1 MSVREDVGSAV
12 RLSVVVPL
20 RDEIGTL
27 DRVLSEVPEALD
39 SLHAVSRWEMILVD
53 DGSTDGTRERLAGVS
68 RMGEGGGEDGAVRTI
83 LLAGPHGKESALA
96 AGIDAARYEVV
107 GLLDGDLQTDP
118 ADFAPLLAGLAGDVA
133 CVNGWRV
140 DRHDSAVKRFSSR
153 ISNRIRA
160 AVLGDGLNDINC
172 PLKVVRR
179 DLLVRLPRFR
189 GWHRY
194 IPALVMR
201 EGFGVREVPIRHYA
215 RSAGRSKYGIH
226 NRLWIG
232 ISSLTVVSWLM
243 RNRVVYR
250 IGPDAQG
257 AGPAGAGPNGA
268 AEGRDRG

>member
-1 MSVREDVGSAV
+1 MTGAGQVGSSI

-20 RDEIGTL
+20 RDEIGNI
-27 DRVLSEVPEALD
+27 DRVLSEVPAALD
-39 SLHAVSRWEMILVD
+39 GLPGVSRWELILVD
-53 DGSTDGTRERLAGVS
+53 DGSTDGTRDRVANSGW
-68 RMGEGGGEDGAVRTI
+68 RGGEGSPKGAIRPI
-83 LLAGPHGKESALA
+83 LLSGPQGKESALA
-96 AGIDAARYEVV
+96 AGVEAARFEIV
-107 GLLDGDLQTDP
+107 GLLDGDLQTDSE
-118 ADFAPLLAGLAGDVA
+118 DFAPLLAELSSEVA
-133 CVNGWRV
+133 CANGWRV
-140 DRHDSAVKRFSSR
+140 DRHDSGVKRFSSR

-215 RSAGRSKYGIH
+215 RSAGESKYGIR

-232 ISSLTVVSWLM
+232 ITSLMVVSWLM
-243 RNRVVYR
+243 RNRVVY
-250 IGPDAQG
+250 AVQSG
-257 AGPAGAGPNGA
+257 A
-268 AEGRDRG
+268 DRG